1 MGIGGRGE
9 QAQRQ
14 QAQREA
20 EAGVLYNEIPGYPVT
35 FKLWGPRKARSVF
48 ALVCTCVCFWS
59 GVERESRGARGRGPA
74 RVWVRFTSRV
84 RRER

>member
-20 EAGVLYNEIPGYPVT
+20 EAGVLYNEIQRQEMCDGMGIGAGSRHSGSRHSERRRREYCTTRYPVT
-35 FKLWGPRKARSVF
+35 RLRLS
-48 ALVCTCVCFWS
+48 S
-59 GVERESRGARGRGPA
+59 GDLGRHAP
-74 RVWVRFTSRV
+74 SSP
-84 RRER
+84 

>member
-35 FKLWGPRKARSVF
+35 FKLWGPRLCLRRSMYLRVF
-48 ALVCTCVCFWS
+48 LVGC
-59 GVERESRGARGRGPA
+59 
-74 RVWVRFTSRV
+74 
-84 RRER
+84 RERK

>member
-20 EAGVLYNEIPGYPVT
+20 EAGVLYNEIQRQEMCRMAWKHLLEGGG
-35 FKLWGPRKARSVF
+35 F
-48 ALVCTCVCFWS
+48 
-59 GVERESRGARGRGPA
+59 
-74 RVWVRFTSRV
+74 
-84 RRER
+84 